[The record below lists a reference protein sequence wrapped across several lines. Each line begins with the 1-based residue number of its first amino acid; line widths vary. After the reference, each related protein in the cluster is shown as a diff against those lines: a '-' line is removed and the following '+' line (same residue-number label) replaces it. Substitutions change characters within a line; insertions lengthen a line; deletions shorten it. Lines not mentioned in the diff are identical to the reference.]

1 MKNKIIKLQNI
12 SKKYGANESATLA
25 LNDISLDIFDGEFL
39 VILGN
44 SGSGKSTLL
53 NIIGGVDK
61 EDDGLVTC
69 FGKTISVLS
78 DNERT
83 RYRKNNIGFVFQS
96 FNLINEL
103 TALENVM
110 VVSNNQ
116 DKAKKA
122 LIAVGLEDKINS
134 YPNKLSGGQ
143 RQRVSIARAIVNTPR
158 ILLCDEPTGALDYET
173 GKTILSLL
181 EKINK
186 DNGTTIVFVTHTK
199 EIGKMADRI
208 VKLKNGRIESI
219 AKNKKRL
226 SPENIE
232 W

>member
-1 MKNKIIKLQNI
+1 MKNKIITLQNI
-12 SKKYGANESATLA
+12 YKKYGVGESATLA
-25 LNDISLDIFDGEFL
+25 LNDVSLDIFDGEFL

-53 NIIGGVDK
+53 NTIGGVDK
-61 EDDGLVTC
+61 VDSGLVTC
-69 FGKTISVLS
+69 FGKTISILS
-78 DNERT
+78 ENERT
-83 RYRKNNIGFVFQS
+83 KYRKNNVGFVFQS

-110 VVSNNQ
+110 VVSNNK
-116 DKAKKA
+116 DEAKKA

-143 RQRVSIARAIVNTPR
+143 RQRVSIARAIVNNPR

-173 GKTILSLL
+173 GKAVLSLI

-186 DNGTTIVFVTHTK
+186 ENGTTVIFVTHTK
-199 EIGKMADRI
+199 EIAKMADRT
-208 VKLKNGRIESI
+208 VKLKNGKVESI
-219 AKNKKRL
+219 TKNTKPL